1 MIEQISTFFTTD
13 IIYLWLNLG
22 VIPFWFTLI
31 IFPQSKICTYLVTS
45 IFPIILLAFAYCYLV
60 YLFLMSGYN
69 FSQNFKLYLGLD
81 ELNILFSETSFLLLF
96 WTHFLGVNLFCGCWI
111 VRDSQRFSIS
121 KYILFIPLIITY
133 FVGPLGILLYWLIK
147 VVRANKIS
155 LYD

>member
-45 IFPIILLAFAYCYLV
+45 IFPIILLAFTYCYLV

-69 FSQNFKLYLGLD
+69 FGQNFKLYLGLD

-111 VRDSQRFSIS
+111 VKDSLKFNIS
-121 KYILFIPLIITY
+121 KYVTFFPLIITY
-133 FVGPLGILLYWLIK
+133 FIGPIGIFIYWLIRMISAK
-147 VVRANKIS
+147 KIS
-155 LYD
+155 LFD

>member
-1 MIEQISTFFTTD
+1 
-13 IIYLWLNLG
+13 
-22 VIPFWFTLI
+22 
-31 IFPQSKICTYLVTS
+31 
-45 IFPIILLAFAYCYLV
+45 
-60 YLFLMSGYN
+60 MSGYN

-81 ELNILFSETSFLLLF
+81 ELNILFSEKSFLLLF

-111 VRDSQRFSIS
+111 VKDSQRFSIS

>member
-13 IIYLWLNLG
+13 IIYLWLNLS

-60 YLFLMSGYN
+60 YLFLMNGYN

-111 VRDSQRFSIS
+111 
-121 KYILFIPLIITY
+121 
-133 FVGPLGILLYWLIK
+133 
-147 VVRANKIS
+147 
-155 LYD
+155 